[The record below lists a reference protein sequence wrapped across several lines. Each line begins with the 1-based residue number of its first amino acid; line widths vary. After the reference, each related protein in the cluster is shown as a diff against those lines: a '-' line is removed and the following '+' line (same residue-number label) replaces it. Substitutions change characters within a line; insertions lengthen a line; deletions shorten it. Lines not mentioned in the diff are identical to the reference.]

1 MDKDYLQLILRL
13 NECTQIAAHAA
24 KNAFYM
30 EQTFSGD
37 DNIRE
42 YKDKLQR
49 MAHEL
54 PYLIR
59 RVSDLRQVLEEFNR
73 IAMA

>member
-1 MDKDYLQLILRL
+1 MDKDYLQLILSL
-13 NECTQIAAHAA
+13 NECAQIAAQAA
-24 KNAFYM
+24 KNALYM
-30 EQTFSGD
+30 EQTFGGD
-37 DNIRE
+37 DTIQA

-54 PYLIR
+54 PYLNTFATK
-59 RVSDLRQVLEEFNR
+59 LRLVLEEFNR